1 MTNKYVDFVSDDV
14 FLEEVKRVMDS
25 YPNDAQEI
33 PSAIDLLKKSKY
45 GLDEFKI
52 MFDLCV
58 NDISF
63 EEWVKAERIRQNGK
77 SIENKMGEFHQRLL
91 GRVEGWQDLGTGDNS
106 HVDLKNDDG
115 TIYIELKNKYNT
127 INSGSGKTVRENLE
141 KIVQENENA
150 TAYWAYI
157 IHKNYKSDD
166 VIWEKKNYENN
177 ERIRRISCDKV
188 YELVTCDPHALK
200 KTFRAIPIAINDILG
215 TEREFSKED
224 KKIIKEYEDH
234 IFDD

>member
-1 MTNKYVDFVSDDV
+1 MANNYVEFVSDDV

-25 YPNDAQEI
+25 YPDNAKET
-33 PSAIDLLKKSKY
+33 PSAIDLLKNSEY

-52 MFDLCV
+52 MFDLCM
-58 NDISF
+58 NGISF
-63 EEWVKAERIRQNGK
+63 EEWVKAETIRQNGK
-77 SIENKMGEFHQRLL
+77 SVENKMGEFHQRLL
-91 GRVEGWQDLGTGDNS
+91 GRVKGWQNLGTGDNS

-115 TIYIELKNKYNT
+115 TVYLELKNKYNT
-127 INSGSGKTVRENLE
+127 INGGSGKTVRDNLE
-141 KIVQENENA
+141 NIVKDNENA

-166 VIWEKKNYENN
+166 VIWEKKNYKNN

-188 YELVTCDPHALK
+188 YELVTGDPHALK

-215 TEREFSKED
+215 TEREFSQED
-224 KKIIKEYEDH
+224 KKIIKEYEDY